1 MGDGISVLARYRSK
15 APLSPDIQKMVARL
29 DLFDYAYSDLHLE
42 GSALTPAGVNAI
54 IQGEIAPEVSLGEHN
69 EVERHRR
76 LLRLFH
82 DLAHM
87 DMEPNRTVLSK
98 IYGAVARDA
107 ILDPLASGAAP
118 AYRKGSPVL
127 FHLDYTPPPHAA
139 IPELLDAMFRE
150 AYSMQGDFIE
160 RAVACHNGIMAIY
173 PYRERSEILAR
184 AVFQY
189 EMIRNGLF
197 IIPFEMSEQAY
208 NGMVA
213 EALQDREGGL
223 AAILTKSA
231 AKKLARIEALSLS

>member
-1 MGDGISVLARYRSK
+1 
-15 APLSPDIQKMVARL
+15 
-29 DLFDYAYSDLHLE
+29 LFDYAYCDLHLE

-76 LLRLFH
+76 LLRLFQ
-82 DLAHM
+82 DLAHL
-87 DMEPNRTVLSK
+87 DLEPNRAVLSK
-98 IYGAVARDA
+98 IYETVARDA
-107 ILDPLASGAAP
+107 ILDPLASGVGSG
-118 AYRKGSPVL
+118 YRKGSPVL
-127 FHLDYTPPPHAA
+127 FHLDYTPPPYAV

-150 AYSMQGDFIE
+150 AYRMQGDFIE
-160 RAVACHNGIMAIY
+160 RAVACHNGIIAIY

-213 EALQDREGGL
+213 EALKDRESGL
-223 AAILTKSA
+223 TAALTASA
-231 AKKLARIEALSLS
+231 AKKMMRIEALT